1 MILSLENMHEKP
13 LGFDRMYESKIF
25 FLFFEMKIYF

>member
-25 FLFFEMKIYF
+25 FFEMKIYF

>member
-25 FLFFEMKIYF
+25 FCFLK